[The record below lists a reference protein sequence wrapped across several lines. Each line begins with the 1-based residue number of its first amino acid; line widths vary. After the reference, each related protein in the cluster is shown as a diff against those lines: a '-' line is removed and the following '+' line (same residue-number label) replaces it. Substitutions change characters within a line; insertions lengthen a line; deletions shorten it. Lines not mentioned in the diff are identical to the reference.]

1 MGALLRYFSEIDST
15 TLIGLFGGTLTTIAF
30 FPQLIKTWKTRSARD
45 FSLCMLIL
53 LTIGVLIW
61 GIYGLLIGSF
71 PLILTNTITF
81 ILSLIILM
89 FKIRYK

>member
-1 MGALLRYFSEIDST
+1 MDST

-45 FSLCMLIL
+45 FSLWMLIL